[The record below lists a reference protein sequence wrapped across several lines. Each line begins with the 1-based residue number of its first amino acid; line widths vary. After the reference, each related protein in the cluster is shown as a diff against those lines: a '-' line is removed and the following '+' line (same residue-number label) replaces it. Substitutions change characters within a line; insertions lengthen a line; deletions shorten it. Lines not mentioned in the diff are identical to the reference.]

1 MTDTVRA
8 ENLKKSLS
16 HPCFNGCGGKNTR
29 IHLPVAPAC
38 NIQCNYCVRKYEC
51 ANESRPGVTARVCT
65 PKEAL
70 DWFLSAREKL
80 GSIDVAGIAGPGDA
94 LANFEKTR
102 ETFALIREAD
112 PDISF
117 CLSTNGL
124 LLPRYA
130 DELAALGVSHVTV
143 TVNAPDPKIG
153 KRIYRFVEWE
163 GKRYLG
169 EEGAALLLTNQ
180 YAGIRR
186 LRELGIICKINMVLL
201 KDLNDSYLP
210 AMVEK
215 VKEAGADLV
224 NIMQLIPVKGSL
236 FEHLPLTSNAE
247 LTAVR
252 RQCEGILPQMY
263 HCRQC
268 RADAVGRIDEDISLT
283 LDGLNAPHG
292 VSVKKPGT
300 SPETGAPGT
309 EETLSAGQP
318 ARRFAVASKNGM
330 VVDQHFGHAEA
341 FHVYEYQGGQ
351 VRFIEKREIPRY
363 CFGSSECGEQE
374 DRFAAIVNTIKDC
387 SCVIAVRIGEAPRR
401 ELEKQGIKFF
411 MTYDYVTDAVRRA
424 AGAPAVLVRS
434 GTL

>member
-1 MTDTVRA
+1 MTDTARA

-51 ANESRPGVTARVCT
+51 ANESRPGVTARVYT

-102 ETFALIREAD
+102 ETFVLIREAD
-112 PDISF
+112 PDITF

-130 DELAALGVSHVTV
+130 GELAGLGVSHVTV
-143 TVNAPDPKIG
+143 TVNAPEAKIG

-163 GKRYLG
+163 GKRYTG
-169 EEGAALLLTNQ
+169 EEGAELLLANQ

-186 LRELGIICKINMVLL
+186 LKELGIICKINMVLL
-201 KDLNDSYLP
+201 KGLNDSSLP

-247 LTAVR
+247 LTGVR

-268 RADAVGRIDEDISLT
+268 RADAVGRIEEDISLT
-283 LDGLNAPHG
+283 LDGLKVPLPCA
-292 VSVKKPGT
+292 SAEKPGT
-300 SPETGAPGT
+300 PAWAGTAAETAGAEEPSPT
-309 EETLSAGQP
+309 
-318 ARRFAVASKNGM
+318 RRFAVASKNGM

-341 FHVYEYQGGQ
+341 FHIYEYRGSQ
-351 VRFIEKREIPRY
+351 VRFIERREIPQY

-374 DRFAAIVNTIKDC
+374 ERFAAIVDAIKDC

-424 AGAPAVLVRS
+424 VDAPLAP
-434 GTL
+434 